1 MTRRLADWVRGPAF
15 ESFRWGAVTWGDL
28 LTIAAPLAGL
38 ALVVIIALSD
48 G

>member
-1 MTRRLADWVRGPAF
+1 MTRRLAAWTRRPAV
-15 ESFRWGAVTWGDL
+15 ESFRWGALTWGDL
-28 LTIAAPLAGL
+28 LTIAVPLVGL